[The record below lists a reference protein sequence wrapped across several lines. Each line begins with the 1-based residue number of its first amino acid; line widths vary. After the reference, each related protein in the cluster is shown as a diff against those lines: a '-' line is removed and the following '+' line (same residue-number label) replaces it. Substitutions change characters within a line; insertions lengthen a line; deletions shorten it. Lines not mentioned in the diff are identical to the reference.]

1 MVKKQK
7 SEPIEET
14 QVEVN
19 KPLPAD
25 EWERRTKLDV
35 SNPLYLNP
43 SLEHGK

>member
-1 MVKKQK
+1 MAKKK
-7 SEPIEET
+7 ET
-14 QVEVN
+14 IKEVQVEVN
-19 KPLPAD
+19 KPLPTE